1 MNPLGAAL
9 AESFQGLKH
18 FQDFKRPATGCV
30 FENPNTFFETQNILS
45 LPKKKRKRG
54 QMNPLG
60 APFEDSLE
68 AIIKSIQH
76 FKKYFLQSCFLNPK
90 NSFLHQ

>member
-45 LPKKKRKRG
+45 LPKKKKERG
-54 QMNPLG
+54 V
-60 APFEDSLE
+60 
-68 AIIKSIQH
+68 K
-76 FKKYFLQSCFLNPK
+76 
-90 NSFLHQ
+90 